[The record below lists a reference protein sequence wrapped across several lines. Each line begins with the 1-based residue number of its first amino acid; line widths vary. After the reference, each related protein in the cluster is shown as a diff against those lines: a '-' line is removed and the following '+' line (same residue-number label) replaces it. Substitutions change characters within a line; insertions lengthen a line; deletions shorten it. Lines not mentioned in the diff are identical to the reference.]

1 MKHILYICLLVC
13 MPWSV
18 VGQSKFFTKTGHTE
32 FKASVEAFEPVE
44 ATSKST
50 TAVLNTDNGA
60 IAALLFVKAFH
71 FEIALMEEHFN
82 ENYMDSD
89 KYPKA
94 TFKGNLEGFS
104 MDKLSNDAVAF
115 NLTGVLNVRG
125 KEKRITTIA
134 TLSKVDGKITM
145 LANFSVT
152 PQDFDIDI
160 PKIVRKKI
168 AEQINVKIHYELIQK
183 N

>member
-1 MKHILYICLLVC
+1 MKKICVILLVLIS
-13 MPWSV
+13 MSV
-18 VGQSKFFTKTGHTE
+18 SAQSKFFTKTGHTE

-44 ATSKST
+44 ATNKST
-50 TAVLNTDNGA
+50 TAVLNTNNGA

-89 KYPKA
+89 KFPKA
-94 TFKGNLEGFS
+94 TFKGHLEKFD
-104 MDKLSNDAVAF
+104 MDRLSKESIELD
-115 NLTGVLNVRG
+115 LKGVLNVRG
-125 KEKRITTIA
+125 KDKHIETIA
-134 TLSKVDGKITM
+134 KLSKVDGKI
-145 LANFSVT
+145 LLEADFSVA

-168 AEQINVKIHYELIQK
+168 AETINVNINYELIQK